1 MSIQG
6 QYIEHTIVFIVL
18 LLSFVVHEYAHGW
31 MANRLGDP
39 TAKLMGRLTLNP
51 LKHVDLFG
59 TIILPA
65 FLILLSILGSPLM
78 PIILA
83 KPVPV
88 NFSRLR
94 NPKRGIIY
102 VGMAGPLI
110 NIFIALIAS
119 YLLDLNLGAYPKMV
133 IEYTIVINLLLAVF
147 NMVPIPPLDGSRLVM
162 GLLPNKI
169 ASVYSRLEPFGILI
183 VFVLLPFGLYS
194 KIIWPI
200 VTISANYLGVQ
211 GL

>member
-1 MSIQG
+1 MTIEDK
-6 QYIEHTIVFIVL
+6 YIEHIIVFGVL
-18 LLSFVVHEYAHGW
+18 LLSFVIHEYAHGW
-31 MANRLGDP
+31 MANKLGDP

-110 NIFIALIAS
+110 NFFIALVAS
-119 YLLDLNLGAYPKMV
+119 HILSLNLNPFTRLIV
-133 IEYTIVINLLLAVF
+133 EYTVLINLLLAVF
-147 NMVPIPPLDGSRLVM
+147 NMVPIPPLDGSRLVL
-162 GLLPNKI
+162 GLLPNKL
-169 ASVYSRLEPFGILI
+169 AVAYSRLEPFGILI
-183 VFVLLPFGLYS
+183 VFALLPFGLYS

-200 VTISANYLGVQ
+200 VTMDKIGRAHV
-211 GL
+211 